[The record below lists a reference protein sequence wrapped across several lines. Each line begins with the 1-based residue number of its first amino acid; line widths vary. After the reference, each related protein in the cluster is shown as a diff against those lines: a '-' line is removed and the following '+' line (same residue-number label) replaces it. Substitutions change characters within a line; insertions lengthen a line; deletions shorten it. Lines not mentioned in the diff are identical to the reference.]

1 MSENPSMTNFPSTP
15 STSSTASPAFQLVR
29 QPSGR
34 LLFIGA
40 NGEQHAGVV
49 PVRAFP
55 LAAPDEGISLVSTE
69 GHELAWV
76 EQLQALP
83 PALRTLLQ
91 EELALRDFVPEIR
104 RLKSVST
111 FATPSIWTVETDRGD
126 TSFVLKGE
134 EDIRRLGRN
143 ALLISGSQGV
153 QYSVRDMTALDRA
166 SRRLLERFL

>member
-1 MSENPSMTNFPSTP
+1 MSENPSMTNSPSTP
-15 STSSTASPAFQLVR
+15 STPSTASPAFQLVR

-76 EQLQALP
+76 EQLQD
-83 PALRTLLQ
+83 R
-91 EELALRDFVPEIR
+91 
-104 RLKSVST
+104 KSV
-111 FATPSIWTVETDRGD
+111 V
-126 TSFVLKGE
+126 
-134 EDIRRLGRN
+134 
-143 ALLISGSQGV
+143 
-153 QYSVRDMTALDRA
+153 
-166 SRRLLERFL
+166 